1 MEALK
6 RSLGITPVT
15 NGGGGAAASN
25 YSRDVDFNPALS
37 RPAKKVSSVP
47 NNNEEDAEKD
57 DRSTVKVKSRLLSM
71 WNNVKYGKTLFS
83 LDPTA
88 TNFSSHSPVWLLGV
102 FYHRKMTHYV
112 DPEYNTPSAQ
122 QVTHSHNV
130 FIEFLAIL
138 TRK

>member
-6 RSLGITPVT
+6 RSLGITPVV
-15 NGGGGAAASN
+15 NSGGAAAVSN
-25 YSRDVDFNPALS
+25 NHRDVDFNSASSL
-37 RPAKKVSSVP
+37 RPAKKASNVP
-47 NNNEEDAEKD
+47 DNNEEEVEKD
-57 DRSTVKVKSRLLSM
+57 ERNTVKVKSKLLSM

-102 FYHRKMTHYV
+102 FYHRKMTHYI

-122 QVTHSHNV
+122 QVNV
-130 FIEFLAIL
+130 KELWCL
-138 TRK
+138 CKS